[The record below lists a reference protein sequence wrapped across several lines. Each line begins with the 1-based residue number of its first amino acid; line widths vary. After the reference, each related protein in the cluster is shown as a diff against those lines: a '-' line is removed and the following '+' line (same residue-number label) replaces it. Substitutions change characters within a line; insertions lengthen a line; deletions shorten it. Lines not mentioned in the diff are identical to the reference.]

1 MERFSAFED
10 GALRGRLKRLKRAEL
25 DLRDKVR
32 QQIARL
38 EAQDRW
44 LRSDPLFQRLSSSLN
59 EVWRNIRDTEQE
71 LLRRSGSPL
80 AEAA

>member
-10 GALRGRLKRLKRAEL
+10 EALRGRLKRLKRAEL

-44 LRSDPLFQRLSSSLN
+44 LRSDPLFRRLSSSLN
-59 EVWRNIRDTEQE
+59 EMRGNIRDTEQE
-71 LLRRSGSPL
+71 LLRRAGSPR